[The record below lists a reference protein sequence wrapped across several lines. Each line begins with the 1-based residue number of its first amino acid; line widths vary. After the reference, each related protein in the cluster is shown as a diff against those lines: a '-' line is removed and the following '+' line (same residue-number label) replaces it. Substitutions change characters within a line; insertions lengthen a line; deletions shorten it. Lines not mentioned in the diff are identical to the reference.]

1 MRVTVLGAGGM
12 LGQDLVLTAPEGIEL
27 SAFSRRQLDITD
39 TAAVRAH
46 IAGTQ
51 PQVILN
57 AAAYTAV
64 DDAEDNREAT
74 FRVNGAAVGELG
86 HLAAHVGARVVH
98 FSTGYVFDGRSRK
111 PYVEDAPTH
120 PLNTYGASKL
130 AGELALG
137 ETGVRFLVL
146 RTQWLFGAHGRSFP
160 RTMWER
166 ATRHEPT
173 RVVSDQTGRP
183 TYTVDLARAAWELV
197 RLEVEGV
204 LHVANSDLATWYD
217 VASCIFSLADSEDL
231 VTPCTTE
238 EYPVAAQRP
247 RYSVLDTT
255 RAERILGHALPTWR
269 DAIQRFLREAP

>member
-39 TAAVRAH
+39 SAAVRAH

-98 FSTGYVFDGRSRK
+98 FSTDYVFDGRSRK
-111 PYVEDAPTH
+111 PYAEDALTQ
-120 PLNTYGASKL
+120 PLNTYGASK
-130 AGELALG
+130 
-137 ETGVRFLVL
+137 
-146 RTQWLFGAHGRSFP
+146 
-160 RTMWER
+160 
-166 ATRHEPT
+166 
-173 RVVSDQTGRP
+173 
-183 TYTVDLARAAWELV
+183 LV

-204 LHVANSDLATWYD
+204 LHGANSDLATWYD
-217 VASCIFSLADSEDL
+217 VASCIFSLVDSEDL